1 MEEHI
6 TNKEGAE
13 KLKTNQNLK
22 LDEHLRTRMEAFD
35 NLSSFFTF
43 ENKSISLS

>member
-1 MEEHI
+1 ME
-6 TNKEGAE
+6 EGAE

-22 LDEHLRTRMEAFD
+22 LDEQTKWMTKKHTRMEAFD